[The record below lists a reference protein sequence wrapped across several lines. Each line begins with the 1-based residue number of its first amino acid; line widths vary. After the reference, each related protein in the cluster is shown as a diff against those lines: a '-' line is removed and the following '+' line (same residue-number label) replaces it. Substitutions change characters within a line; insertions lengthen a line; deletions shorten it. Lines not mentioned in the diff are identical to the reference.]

1 MNFCMSE
8 LSLQKSWQLQMECI
22 FVLDS
27 NTVGEKG
34 WQPELPR
41 PRKFGKQL
49 TNFQPPKFRGIF
61 LGLPEANFPTFYPN
75 SEEFG
80 PKMV

>member
-1 MNFCMSE
+1 
-8 LSLQKSWQLQMECI
+8 MECI

-41 PRKFGKQL
+41 PRKFGKKIEFEVWRTIG
-49 TNFQPPKFRGIF
+49 TN
-61 LGLPEANFPTFYPN
+61 LAN
-75 SEEFG
+75 SS
-80 PKMV
+80 V